1 MGAKNLYYL
10 YYLYW
15 VYYFFLLDITNLN
28 YFNNLC
34 KDLNAMGI
42 KPQKRIEVFFFV
54 WKKLKNFKKVFI
66 PGKMASEYYC

>member
-10 YYLYW
+10 YYLHW

-42 KPQKRIEVFFFV
+42 KPPKRIEVFFFV
-54 WKKLKNFKKVFI
+54 WKKIKKF
-66 PGKMASEYYC
+66 

>member
-15 VYYFFLLDITNLN
+15 LYYFFLLDNTNLN
-28 YFNNLC
+28 YFNNLL

-42 KPQKRIEVFFFV
+42 IPPKSVEVFFVV
-54 WKKLKNFKKVFI
+54 WKKIKKF
-66 PGKMASEYYC
+66 

>member
-54 WKKLKNFKKVFI
+54 
-66 PGKMASEYYC
+66 